1 MKQILL
7 MILLIFIP
15 ITNIVSQENKSR
27 FGIEVD
33 ITPLHFDT
41 FSRQKSP
48 FSISGFIG
56 GSYEHFFSN
65 SFSFKTTV
73 GVQNVTYK
81 YGAYYLDEEK
91 ERHWQTS
98 LVLKAEPRFYF
109 LGNQQKWG
117 NLFASLPISIGT
129 GTFQNNPYKN
139 IFDTQHIKAFSV
151 IGYQYYVTNH
161 WFIEANAGL
170 GWSQD
175 RYPTQSFN
183 DFDYLIGA
191 RFGFSF

>member
-1 MKQILL
+1 MKQILFI
-7 MILLIFIP
+7 ILLIFIP

-33 ITPLHFDT
+33 ITPYHSNNFT
-41 FSRQKSP
+41 SKSP
-48 FSISGFIG
+48 FAISGFIG

-81 YGAYYLDEEK
+81 FWGDYPTEKK
-91 ERHWQTS
+91 ERFWQTC
-98 LVLKAEPRFYF
+98 LALKVEPRFYF
-109 LGNQQKWG
+109 WENQQKWG
-117 NLFASLPISIGT
+117 NVFASLPISVET
-129 GTFQNNPYKN
+129 GPFQNNPYN
-139 IFDTQHIKAFSV
+139 SIFDTPTIRAISA
-151 IGYQYYVTNH
+151 IGYQYYFAHH

-191 RFGFSF
+191 RLGFSF